1 MIITVFDLETT
12 GVDKTKDQII
22 QIAAL
27 KIDTD
32 TNKIIDELNQ
42 YIQPTGSYT
51 ISLAAYFKHNITPKF
66 LSTYS
71 SAIIGIS
78 LPDNGITTVLPT
90 NSEYLWSFGLTA
102 IATSPKIVSGLV
114 VATIIAPDSPFSG

>member
-32 TNKIIDELNQ
+32 TNKIIDKLN
-42 YIQPTGSYT
+42 Y
-51 ISLAAYFKHNITPKF
+51 
-66 LSTYS
+66 
-71 SAIIGIS
+71 
-78 LPDNGITTVLPT
+78 
-90 NSEYLWSFGLTA
+90 
-102 IATSPKIVSGLV
+102 
-114 VATIIAPDSPFSG
+114 

>member
-1 MIITVFDLETT
+1 MIITVFDLEST

-66 LSTYS
+66 L
-71 SAIIGIS
+71 
-78 LPDNGITTVLPT
+78 
-90 NSEYLWSFGLTA
+90 
-102 IATSPKIVSGLV
+102 
-114 VATIIAPDSPFSG
+114 